1 MYAAGQAGHTRRS
14 VVKYGDKAHNAE
26 VRGQRSEVEWVTG
39 EILASRSGDG
49 LLARIFTE
57 LTRRE
62 REVLWAFLVQ
72 PDDHEL
78 AYLLKI
84 QPQTVRNHL
93 AEIESKLLIDR
104 RPALASRVLLA
115 LWQESRTLANS

>member
-1 MYAAGQAGHTRRS
+1 MIGQILGSR
-14 VVKYGDKAHNAE
+14 V
-26 VRGQRSEVEWVTG
+26 G
-39 EILASRSGDG
+39 EG

-72 PDDHEL
+72 PDDHKL
-78 AYLLKI
+78 AFLLQI

-93 AEIESKLLIDR
+93 AEIESKLLIDG
-104 RPALASRVLLA
+104 RPALASQVLLA
-115 LWQESRTLANS
+115 LWRESRNLANS